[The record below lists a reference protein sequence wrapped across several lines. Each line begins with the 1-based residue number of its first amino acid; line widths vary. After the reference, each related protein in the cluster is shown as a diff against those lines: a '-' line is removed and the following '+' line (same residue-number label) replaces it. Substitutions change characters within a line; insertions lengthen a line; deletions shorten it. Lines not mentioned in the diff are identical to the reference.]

1 MGETKKAER
10 ALQKQ
15 PNVTAVAVALAIACF
30 FSPIFSMQS
39 PSKPFFQM
47 KNQLRNTKIITV
59 HVR

>member
-15 PNVTAVAVALAIACF
+15 PNVTAVALAIAF
-30 FSPIFSMQS
+30 VFSPIFRVQS